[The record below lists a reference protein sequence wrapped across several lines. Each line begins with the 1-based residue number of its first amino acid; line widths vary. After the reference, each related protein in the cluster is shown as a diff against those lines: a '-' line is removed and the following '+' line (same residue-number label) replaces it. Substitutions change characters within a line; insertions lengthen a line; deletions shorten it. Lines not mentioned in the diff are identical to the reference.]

1 MTDLRMNERALT
13 LVDSCIA
20 RATELR
26 VAVQTLANGARIVD
40 AGIGVPGGLG
50 AGRALAEMCMGGL
63 GHVAFT
69 SLTIDDDTWPGVQV
83 WTDHPAESCMASLRR
98 LGDRP
103 CGLLCDGIGSSAGQ
117 SSRRKRT
124 VRKAWLR

>member
-13 LVDSCIA
+13 LVASCIA

-26 VAVQTLANGARIVD
+26 VAVQTLENGARIVD
-40 AGIGVPGGLG
+40 AGIGFPGGLG

-69 SLTIDDDTWPGVQV
+69 SLTIDGDTW
-83 WTDHPAESCMASLRR
+83 TLRASLRWDPV
-98 LGDRP
+98 L
-103 CGLLCDGIGSSAGQ
+103 CG
-117 SSRRKRT
+117 RKLASKENCSEGLVT
-124 VRKAWLR
+124 LKMLRAAC